1 MKLWIDTETYS
12 EVPIKQGTYK
22 YVANTE
28 MMVVTWAVDKEPVQL
43 WDVTAG
49 SHIPE
54 DLCMAMLEADEV
66 IAHNALF
73 DRLVTSKH
81 LPQLAVPI
89 EKWRCTMVKAL
100 AHSLPGK
107 LDKLCEILKVPQDKR
122 KLKIGNELV
131 KLFCKPRPKNSK
143 LRRATKAS
151 HPTEWAQFLEYAKFD
166 IDAMREVDS
175 RLPNWNYSGFELD
188 LWHLDQRINDRGFKV
203 DFDLAESVIEAVSKE
218 QAKLADQCLEMT
230 NGEVASTTKRDALLE
245 HVLGEY
251 LISLPDL
258 QGSTLERRLN
268 DPDIPEGLKELLRI
282 RLQAS
287 TTSTSKYKALVK
299 GATEGRLRGTLQFDG
314 AGRTGRW
321 SGRTFQPQNLPRY
334 ALDTIANYFD
344 LRVWEIEPEHIEQYL
359 DEGIGLLKSGAADLV
374 FENIMALCS
383 NAIRS
388 CIVAPENRKLVV
400 ADLSNIEG
408 RVLAWLSDEEW
419 KLNAFSEFDM
429 GTGADLYK
437 LAYAKS
443 FRIEPGA
450 VNKEQRQVGKV
461 QELALGYEG
470 GVGAF
475 LTFSL
480 AYNID
485 LEDMAQS
492 AYESLPSQVYEEAA
506 GFYDWTLK
514 QKRSTFGLSREAFI
528 VCDSFKR
535 LWRYAHPNTA
545 SLWKELEFACIEA
558 VSNPGT
564 TIYCRKFKVRR
575 DGAWLRIG
583 LPSGRALCY
592 PQPQLENGKLSY
604 MGMNQYT
611 RQWSRIKTYGGKLI
625 ENCCQAVARDVMAS
639 NMQQIENVGFD
650 ITLTVHDEIITET
663 PDQEMFSSRL
673 LAELMTAPHSWSY
686 GLPLAAAG
694 FEAYR
699 YRKE

>member
-28 MMVVTWAVDKEPVQL
+28 MMVVTWAIDKEPVQL
-43 WDVTAG
+43 WDLT
-49 SHIPE
+49 SDPTMPS
-54 DLCMAMLEADEV
+54 DLAMAMLEAEIAV
-66 IAHNALF
+66 AHNALF
-73 DRLVTSKH
+73 DRLVTNHH
-81 LPQLAVPI
+81 LPQYAIPL

-100 AHSLPGK
+100 AHSLPGG
-107 LDKLCEILKVPQDKR
+107 LDKLCEILKVSQDKA
-122 KLKIGNELV
+122 KLKVGKELV

-143 LRRATKAS
+143 IRRATKET
-151 HPTEWAQFLEYAKFD
+151 HPAEWAQFLDYAKMD

-175 RLPNWNYSGFELD
+175 RLPSWNYSGFELD

-203 DFDLAESVIEAVSKE
+203 DFDLAEWVIEAVAKE
-218 QAKLADQCLEMT
+218 QAKLANRTLEVT
-230 NGEVASTTKRDALLE
+230 NGEVSSTTKRDALLE
-245 HVLGEY
+245 HILGEY

-258 QGSTLERRLN
+258 QGSTLERRLA

-287 TTSTSKYKALVK
+287 TTSTSKYKALVN

-344 LRVWEIEPEHIEQYL
+344 LNAWDIEPEHIEQYL

-408 RVLAWLSDEEW
+408 RVLAWLADEEW
-419 KLNAFSEFDM
+419 KLNAFNEFDM
-429 GTGADLYK
+429 VTGADLYK

-506 GFYDWTLK
+506 GFYDWALK

-611 RQWSRIKTYGGKLI
+611 RQWSRIKTYGGKLV
-625 ENCCQAVARDVMAS
+625 ENCCQGVARDVMAY
-639 NMQQIENVGFD
+639 NMPAAEEQDYSIV
-650 ITLTVHDEIITET
+650 LTVHDEEITET
-663 PDQEMFSSRL
+663 PDSSEFSSEG
-673 LAELMTAPHSWSY
+673 LAAIMSTVPSWAE

>member
-1 MKLWIDTETYS
+1 
-12 EVPIKQGTYK
+12 
-22 YVANTE
+22 
-28 MMVVTWAVDKEPVQL
+28 
-43 WDVTAG
+43 
-49 SHIPE
+49 
-54 DLCMAMLEADEV
+54 
-66 IAHNALF
+66 
-73 DRLVTSKH
+73 
-81 LPQLAVPI
+81 
-89 EKWRCTMVKAL
+89 
-100 AHSLPGK
+100 
-107 LDKLCEILKVPQDKR
+107 
-122 KLKIGNELV
+122 
-131 KLFCKPRPKNSK
+131 
-143 LRRATKAS
+143 
-151 HPTEWAQFLEYAKFD
+151 
-166 IDAMREVDS
+166 MREVDS
-175 RLPNWNYSGFELD
+175 RLPSWNYSGFELD

-203 DFDLAESVIEAVSKE
+203 DFDLAESVIEAVAKE
-218 QAKLADQCLEMT
+218 QAKLANRTLEVT
-230 NGEVASTTKRDALLE
+230 NGEVSRATKRKALLE
-245 HVLGEY
+245 HILGEY

-258 QGSTLERRLN
+258 QGSTLERRLA

-287 TTSTSKYKALVK
+287 TTSTSKYKALVN

-344 LRVWEIEPEHIEQYL
+344 LNAWDIEPEHIEQYL

-408 RVLAWLSDEEW
+408 RVLAWLADEEW
-419 KLNAFSEFDM
+419 KLNAFNEFDM

-506 GFYDWTLK
+506 GFYDWALK

-611 RQWSRIKTYGGKLI
+611 RQWSRIKTYGGKLV
-625 ENCCQAVARDVMAS
+625 ENCCQGVARDVMAS
-639 NMQQIENVGFD
+639 NMQQIENAGFD
-650 ITLTVHDEIITET
+650 ITLTVHDEIICEAEDRDLWNEHRLAALMSRQ
-663 PDQEMFSSRL
+663 PDW
-673 LAELMTAPHSWSY
+673 AE

-694 FEAYR
+694 YEAYR

>member
-1 MKLWIDTETYS
+1 MKLWVDTETYS

-22 YVANTE
+22 YVANSE
-28 MMVVTWAVDKEPVQL
+28 LMIVTWAIDDGPVQG
-43 WDVTAG
+43 WDVT
-49 SHIPE
+49 E
-54 DLCMAMLEADEV
+54 DPTVPHDLALAMLEADEAG
-66 IAHNALF
+66 AHNALF
-73 DRLVTSKH
+73 DRLVTNKH
-81 LPQLAVPI
+81 LPTYAIPL

-100 AHSLPGK
+100 AHSLPGG

-122 KLKIGNELV
+122 KLKIGKDLV
-131 KLFCKPRPKNSK
+131 KFFCKPRPKNSK
-143 LRRATKAS
+143 LRRATRET
-151 HPTEWAQFLEYAKFD
+151 HPIEWAQFLEYAKTD
-166 IDAMREVDS
+166 IDAMREVDK
-175 RLPNWNYSGFELD
+175 RLPNWNYSGFELA
-188 LWHLDQRINDRGFKV
+188 LWHLDQRINDRGFNV
-203 DFDLAESVIEAVSKE
+203 DLDLADAAINAVVKE
-218 QAKLADQCLEMT
+218 QANLSLQTMEIT
-230 NGEVASTTKRDALLE
+230 NGEVSSTNKRDALLE
-245 HVLGEY
+245 HILGEY
-251 LISLPDL
+251 LIALPDL
-258 QGSTLERRLN
+258 QGATLERRLN
-268 DPDIPEGLKELLRI
+268 DPDLPEGLKELLRI

-287 TTSTSKYKALVK
+287 TTSTSKYKALVN

-344 LRVWEIEPEHIEQYL
+344 LNAWGIEPEHIEQYL

-408 RVLAWLSDEEW
+408 RVLAWLADEEW
-419 KLNAFSEFDM
+419 KLNAFNEFDM

-480 AYNID
+480 AYSID

-506 GFYDWTLK
+506 GFYDWALK

-625 ENCCQAVARDVMAS
+625 ENCCQAVARDVMAT
-639 NMQQIENVGFD
+639 NMHRIEEVGFE
-650 ITLTVHDEIITET
+650 IVLTVHDEILTET
-663 PDQEMFSSRL
+663 PDEELFSSRL
-673 LAELMTAPHSWSY
+673 LADLMTTPNAWHA

-699 YRKE
+699 YKKE